1 MKKVSG
7 QLTLFL
13 LFVSAFGFAASA
25 WAQWQSEWERVQAA
39 ARKEGKLVIA
49 IPPSADLR
57 KALEA
62 AVTQKFGIELE
73 IVLASSNVTTK
84 RVGDEYKA
92 GVRYFDVITSTWD
105 SLSHNLLPMGV
116 VEPLEQFWIL
126 PEVKDPAN
134 WWGGHI
140 YTDLAKKYAYSPLA
154 YMLDNI
160 WYNSGHAKPEELRTY
175 DDLLNP
181 KWKGRIALWDPRS
194 AGGAA
199 LGIWGYLWLTK
210 GEDYLRKLAQQNLL
224 LLEDRRQVADSLA
237 RGKVAVAVG
246 ATYYSYAS
254 FMKAGLPVKP
264 LPPSKEGTFVSQGN
278 GGPVVI
284 KNHPHPNATKVY
296 VNWLLSKEGQSLYS
310 KAFGQATRRLDVDT
324 KWMADIGVR
333 AAKDYITVE
342 EFYRSQNA
350 IEDKDMAVR
359 RPALE
364 FARKLLR

>member
-1 MKKVSG
+1 MKSPFSKTAVF
-7 QLTLFL
+7 LFI
-13 LFVSAFGFAASA
+13 VSALALAGSA
-25 WAQWQSEWERVQAA
+25 QAQWQSEWERVQAA

-57 KALEA
+57 KALEG
-62 AVTQKFGIELE
+62 AVQQKFGIELE
-73 IVLASSNVTTK
+73 IVLASSAVTTK

-160 WYNSGHAKPEELRTY
+160 WYNSGHVTPEELRVY

-181 KWKGRIALWDPRS
+181 KWKGRIAIWDPRS

-237 RGKVAVAVG
+237 RGKVAVAIG

-296 VNWLLSKEGQSLYS
+296 VNWLLSKEGQGLYS

-324 KWMADIGVR
+324 KWMAEIGVR
-333 AAKDYITVE
+333 AAKDYITVDQ
-342 EFYRSQNA
+342 FYKWQNA
-350 IEDKDMAVR
+350 IEDKDLAVR